1 MTGPAPADAS
11 GEPRRV
17 PTLWQQNVVHGD
29 GHLFAVQNGDLFV
42 YFKDNGEPAFRV
54 APFPLTPPVVPFA
67 SEQLLSHLLATRYEV
82 VDFAGRDGELRDLTA
97 WRDDSVSDVG
107 VMLIHGPGGQGKSR
121 LAAEFGRAC
130 AAAGWEVRA
139 ARHRIDV
146 PVSVPVET
154 VVVGGQDCRAGS
166 GNVGLLLVVDYADRW
181 PYPDLVALLEDQ
193 ATQYP
198 TGKPVR
204 VLLLARSAGMWWETL
219 AHQFERVGLGAQEY
233 ALHPAAADAGDR
245 SELFARAC
253 RRFGELLGVDDAELV
268 SAPDDLA
275 ADAYGLILNLHM
287 AALAGVDAHARG
299 DTVPPSAAAL
309 SGYFLRR
316 ERAHWQMLYERDPH
330 GGVPANRMARA
341 VYCATLLGPLSYD
354 DALAVVDRGGLG
366 LPAQSPMVL
375 MDAHG
380 EVYPSV
386 DSRTVLE
393 PLYPDRLG
401 EDFLALQTPG
411 HDTPGYRADPW
422 ADGAPARL
430 LLAQRELSG
439 NQALA
444 AHAITR
450 LIDVTLR
457 WPHVG
462 RLQLYPLLRDN
473 PQLIAGIGGAALSQL
488 AALDDIDMGVL
499 ESIATQLP
507 EGRNV
512 DLDVGAAAVTTRLV
526 AHHLAAGT
534 GPEKAAVLYRWLS
547 FRLTN
552 AGRYDDATAAA
563 AQSAEIYR
571 GLVAEDRAHEAEYAK
586 ALVNLTVALEACERW
601 DEALQAAREAV
612 GIRRRLSESD
622 PGTHEADLA
631 QAVSNLAALQF
642 RRGEADEA
650 IAVAQEVVRSYERLS
665 ADDPDEHANA
675 LAVANANLGMM
686 LSESGRPDDA
696 HNYTQ
701 PAVAIFRSLAQEN
714 RAAFSPHL
722 ANSLSNLAVQLSQ
735 LGRVQEGLAVADEA
749 FHVYQHLVDVNPP
762 AYEPG
767 FARLLSN
774 VSIDLREEGQY
785 SDAFA
790 VACAAAEI
798 YQRLPSRSPDG
809 FALVLAK
816 SLSLL
821 ISDLSQQEERV
832 DAATAAE
839 LAAMAYRRLTE
850 TDDRFTIQLATALAK
865 MAAAQLLAG
874 YLDSALAA
882 ILEALNLPTSFDPD
896 EDPDGRK
903 LRSIGD
909 TVVDLLEKEE
919 RQQEATVLRRRLRG
933 DS

>member
-1 MTGPAPADAS
+1 M
-11 GEPRRV
+11 
-17 PTLWQQNVVHGD
+17 
-29 GHLFAVQNGDLFV
+29 QNGDLSV
-42 YFKDNGEPAFRV
+42 YFKDGESAFRV
-54 APFPLTPPVVPFA
+54 APFPLTPPAVPFA
-67 SEQLLSHLLATRYEV
+67 SEQPLSHLLATRYEV
-82 VDFAGRDGELRDLTA
+82 VDFIGRDGELRDLTA
-97 WRDDSVSDVG
+97 WRDHSVSDVG

-121 LAAEFGRAC
+121 LAAEFARAC
-130 AAAGWEVRA
+130 AAEGWEIRA

-154 VVVGGQDCRAGS
+154 VVVGGLADRAAS

-193 ATQYP
+193 TAEYP
-198 TGKPVR
+198 TGRPVR

-219 AHQFERVGLGAQEY
+219 AHQFERVGLDAQEY
-233 ALHPAAADAGDR
+233 ALHPAAGDMGDR
-245 SELFARAC
+245 PELFARAC
-253 RRFGELLGVDDAELV
+253 ERFGELLGVDDAELV
-268 SAPDDLA
+268 SVPDDLA

-316 ERAHWQMLYERDPH
+316 EKAHWQTLYERDPH
-330 GGVPANRMARA
+330 SGVPANRMARA

-354 DALAVVDRGGLG
+354 AALAVVDRGGLG
-366 LPAQSPMVL
+366 LPAQSPTALIDV
-375 MDAHG
+375 HG
-380 EVYPSV
+380 EVYPSIG
-386 DSRTVLE
+386 SRTVLE

-430 LLAQRELSG
+430 LLVQQELSG

-444 AHAITR
+444 AHAVTR

-457 WPHVG
+457 WPHMG
-462 RLQLYPLLRDN
+462 RFQFYPLLRDN
-473 PQLIAGIGGAALSQL
+473 PQLIAGISSAALSRL
-488 AALDDIDMGVL
+488 AAIDDIDMGVL
-499 ESIATQLP
+499 ESITTQLP
-507 EGRNV
+507 EGRNT

-526 AHHLAAGT
+526 RHHLAGAE
-534 GPEKAAVLYRWLS
+534 PEKAAVLHRWHS
-547 FRLTN
+547 IRLTN
-552 AGRYDDATAAA
+552 AGRYDEATTAA
-563 AQSAEIYR
+563 AQSVEIYR
-571 GLVAEDRAHEAEYAK
+571 GLVAGDRAHEADYAK
-586 ALVNLTVALEACERW
+586 ALVNFTVALEACERW

-612 GIRRRLSESD
+612 GIRRRLSERDLGS
-622 PGTHEADLA
+622 HEADLA
-631 QAVSNLAALQF
+631 EAMSNLAALQF

-650 IAVAQEVVRSYERLS
+650 IAVAQEVVHSYERLS
-665 ADDPDEHANA
+665 VDDPDKHANA

-696 HNYTQ
+696 LNYTQ
-701 PAVAIFRSLAQEN
+701 SAVAIFRSLARKN

-722 ANSLSNLAVQLSQ
+722 ANSLSNLAAQLSQ

-749 FHVYQHLVDVNPP
+749 FPVYQHLVDVNPS

-790 VACAAAEI
+790 VACAAADI

-816 SLSLL
+816 SLSSL

-839 LAAMAYRRLTE
+839 LAAMTYRRLTE
-850 TDDRFTIQLATALAK
+850 TDDRFTTQLATALARV
-865 MAAAQLLAG
+865 AAAQLLAG
-874 YLDSALAA
+874 YLDAALAA

-909 TVVDLLEKEE
+909 TVADLLEKEE
-919 RQQEATVLRRRLRG
+919 RWQEAAVLRRRLRG